1 MNTIVTSRKK
11 ILSVCRELV
20 ADKGLSAVNMRTVAE
35 HCHVALGSLYYYF
48 PSKDD
53 LLIAT
58 IESVWADIL
67 KLDDLSPSQMNFAEF
82 ITQLTVRIKCGINK
96 YPNFFTAH
104 AMSLSSAGRAKGC
117 ESMQRYLT
125 LVRSRMLDILKCDAQ
140 IDSEVFTGDFSRE
153 ELVDFILVSI
163 MAAMSQR
170 NFDYVTLI
178 EVIKRTV
185 YPKKFLFTVDKV
197 SKAKEG

>member
-1 MNTIVTSRKK
+1 MNTVVTSREK
-11 ILSVCRELV
+11 ILEVCRELV
-20 ADKGLSAVNMRTVAE
+20 ADKGLPAVNMRTVAE

-82 ITQLTVRIKCGINK
+82 TTQLTVRIKCGINK

-153 ELVDFILVSI
+153 QLVDFILASI

-170 NFDYVTLI
+170 NFDYVTLV
-178 EVIKRTV
+178 EVVKRTV
-185 YPKKFLFTVDKV
+185 YSKEFLFTVDKAN
-197 SKAKEG
+197 KAKED

>member
-1 MNTIVTSRKK
+1 MNTVVTSREK
-11 ILSVCRELV
+11 ILAVCRELV
-20 ADKGLSAVNMRTVAE
+20 ADKGLPAVNMRTVAE

-67 KLDDLSPSQMNFAEF
+67 KLDDLVASQMNFAEF

-125 LVRSRMLDILKCDAQ
+125 IVQSRMLDILKCDAQ

-153 ELVDFILVSI
+153 QLVDFILVSI

-170 NFDYVTLI
+170 NFDYVTLV
-178 EVIKRTV
+178 EVVKRTV
-185 YPKKFLFTVDKV
+185 YSKEFLFTVDKV

>member
-1 MNTIVTSRKK
+1 M
-11 ILSVCRELV
+11 
-20 ADKGLSAVNMRTVAE
+20 
-35 HCHVALGSLYYYF
+35 ALGSLYYYF

-67 KLDDLSPSQMNFAEF
+67 KLDNLVEPQMNFAEF
-82 ITQLTVRIKCGINK
+82 IAQLTVRIKCGINK

-153 ELVDFILVSI
+153 QLVDFILVSI

-178 EVIKRTV
+178 EVVKRTV
-185 YPKKFLFTVDKV
+185 YPKKFLFTADKV

>member
-1 MNTIVTSRKK
+1 MNTIVTSREK
-11 ILSVCRELV
+11 ILAVCRGLV

-53 LLIAT
+53 LLIAA
-58 IESVWADIL
+58 IESVWVDIL
-67 KLDDLSPSQMNFAEF
+67 KLDDLSSSQMNFAGF
-82 ITQLTVRIKCGINK
+82 ITQLTVCIKCGINK

-153 ELVDFILVSI
+153 QLVDFILASI

-178 EVIKRTV
+178 EVVKRTV
-185 YPKKFLFTVDKV
+185 YPKKFLFTAGKV

>member
-1 MNTIVTSRKK
+1 MNTVVTSREK
-11 ILSVCRELV
+11 ILAVCRELV
-20 ADKGLSAVNMRTVAE
+20 ADKGLPAVNMRTVAK
-35 HCHVALGSLYYYF
+35 HCCVALGSLYYYF

-58 IESVWADIL
+58 IESVWVDIL
-67 KLDDLSPSQMNFAEF
+67 KLDDLVAPQKNFAES
-82 ITQLTVRIKCGINK
+82 ITQLTTHIKCGVDK

-104 AMSLSSAGRAKGC
+104 AMSLSSAGRARGC
-117 ESMQRYLT
+117 ESMQQYLT

-153 ELVDFILVSI
+153 QLVDFILASI

-178 EVIKRTV
+178 EVVKRTV
-185 YPKKFLFTVDKV
+185 YPKKFLFTADKV

>member
-1 MNTIVTSRKK
+1 MNTVVTSREK
-11 ILSVCRELV
+11 ILAVCRELV
-20 ADKGLSAVNMRTVAE
+20 ADKGLLTVNMRTVAE

-67 KLDDLSPSQMNFAEF
+67 KLDDLMEPQMNFAEF
-82 ITQLTVRIKCGINK
+82 VAQFTAHIKCGIDK

-153 ELVDFILVSI
+153 QLVDFILASI

-170 NFDYVTLI
+170 NFDYVTLV
-178 EVIKRTV
+178 EVVKRTV
-185 YPKKFLFTVDKV
+185 YSKEFLFTVDKAN
-197 SKAKEG
+197 KAKED

>member
-1 MNTIVTSRKK
+1 M
-11 ILSVCRELV
+11 
-20 ADKGLSAVNMRTVAE
+20 
-35 HCHVALGSLYYYF
+35 ALGSLYYYF

-67 KLDDLSPSQMNFAEF
+67 KLDDLSSSQMNFAEF

-125 LVRSRMLDILKCDAQ
+125 LVRSRMLDVLRGDTEVG
-140 IDSEVFTGDFSRE
+140 SEIFTSDFSRE
-153 ELVDFILVSI
+153 QLVDFILASI

-178 EVIKRTV
+178 EVVKRTV

>member
-1 MNTIVTSRKK
+1 MNTVVTSREK
-11 ILSVCRELV
+11 ILAVCRELV
-20 ADKGLSAVNMRTVAE
+20 ADKGLPAVNMRTVAE
-35 HCHVALGSLYYYF
+35 HCRVALGSLYYYF

-67 KLDDLSPSQMNFAEF
+67 KLDDLMEPQMNFAEF
-82 ITQLTVRIKCGINK
+82 ITQLTVHIKCGIDK

-117 ESMQRYLT
+117 ESMKRYLT

-153 ELVDFILVSI
+153 KLVDFILVSI

-178 EVIKRTV
+178 EVVKRTV
-185 YPKKFLFTVDKV
+185 YPKEFLFTVDKV
-197 SKAKEG
+197 NKAKEG

>member
-1 MNTIVTSRKK
+1 MNTVVTSREK
-11 ILSVCRELV
+11 ILAVCRELV
-20 ADKGLSAVNMRTVAE
+20 ADEGLSAVNMRTVAE

-67 KLDDLSPSQMNFAEF
+67 KLDDLSSSQMNFAGF
-82 ITQLTVRIKCGINK
+82 IAQLTVRIKCGINK

-104 AMSLSSAGRAKGC
+104 AMSLSSAGRANGC

-153 ELVDFILVSI
+153 QLVDFILASI

-178 EVIKRTV
+178 EVVKRTV
-185 YPKKFLFTVDKV
+185 YPKKFLFTADKV

>member
-1 MNTIVTSRKK
+1 MNTVVTSREK
-11 ILSVCRELV
+11 ILAVCRELV

-53 LLIAT
+53 LLVAT

-67 KLDDLSPSQMNFAEF
+67 KLDDLSSSQMNFAEF
-82 ITQLTVRIKCGINK
+82 ITRLTVRIKCGINK
-96 YPNFFTAH
+96 YPNFFTSH

-153 ELVDFILVSI
+153 QLVDFILASI

-170 NFDYVTLI
+170 NFDYVTLV
-178 EVIKRTV
+178 EVVKRTV
-185 YPKKFLFTVDKV
+185 YPKKFLFTADKV